1 MKTKINR
8 KRFFLASLVL
18 IPVILLADIIFD
30 AVKRTLDWNEVF
42 STENL
47 FWKISAAFVLAY
59 FYSTMGPLGKN
70 EKE

>member
-8 KRFFLASLVL
+8 KRFFLASVVL

-47 FWKISAAFVLAY
+47 FWKILAAFVGAY
-59 FYSTMGPLGKN
+59 FYSTMEPRGKN